1 MKRNSHCLKIFI
13 NWAPFYAE
21 GAGGLRHRSWP
32 YPVLKVCLTPF
43 PFQPKAYRINKTMD
57 VIPAVDIKN
66 GKCVRLFQGRMD
78 SETVFSDDPAAM
90 AKRWEDEGAE
100 FIHIVDLDGA
110 IEKSPQNL
118 GSIRKIINSVDAH
131 IQVGGGIRNER
142 TIRMFLEIG
151 VKRVVMGTEAIRNPK
166 LVKDACKEFPGQIV
180 VGIDARNGW
189 VAIEGWTKTTQIKA
203 VDLAIQF
210 EDSGVAAINFT
221 DIHRDG
227 MQTGPNIE
235 ETRRL
240 AEAVNIPVVASG
252 GISSIEDI
260 QNLIPLETVG
270 VVGVIIGRA
279 LYSGSLKLKEAIEV
293 LKKQK

>member
-1 MKRNSHCLKIFI
+1 AYHDHVSPALQQHPDF
-13 NWAPFYAE
+13 
-21 GAGGLRHRSWP
+21 
-32 YPVLKVCLTPF
+32 VLP
-43 PFQPKAYRINKTMD
+43 
-57 VIPAVDIKN
+57 
-66 GKCVRLFQGRMD
+66 
-78 SETVFSDDPAAM
+78 DDPAAM

-100 FIHIVDLDGA
+100 IIHVVDLNGA

-142 TIRMFLEIG
+142 TISLFLEMG
-151 VKRVVMGTEAIRNPK
+151 VKRIIIGTEAIRNPK
-166 LVKDACKEFPGQIV
+166 LVKDACKKFPGQIV
-180 VGIDARNGW
+180 VGIDARNGL
-189 VAIEGWTKTTQIKA
+189 VAIEGWTKATQIKA

-227 MQTGPNIE
+227 METGPNIE

-270 VVGVIIGRA
+270 VVGVITGRA
-279 LYSGSLKLKEAIEV
+279 LYSGSLKLKDAIEV
-293 LKKQK
+293 LKNQK